1 MLCHAVLC
9 CAVQYDLD
17 DNGKLDSNEFVKML
31 QSLGTDVSKDE
42 ADAAMEV
49 SRAEPACLPACVP
62 AQLCL
67 KVGKRTTSK
76 AAVCVALRLRVGV
89 LRHSHRQCAALCAF
103 LRQKMELVL
112 LRLQGR

>member
-1 MLCHAVLC
+1 MLCCVPTLC

-49 SRAEPACLPACVP
+49 GATAESALPVCQSWCACWGN
-62 AQLCL
+62 AQHPEFTQMPESPN
-67 KVGKRTTSK
+67 V
-76 AAVCVALRLRVGV
+76 
-89 LRHSHRQCAALCAF
+89 
-103 LRQKMELVL
+103 
-112 LRLQGR
+112 